1 MITPRLLKGFR
12 DYLPESMIQKKK
24 IIADFEIIFENYGFS
39 PIDTPAL
46 EYSEILLG
54 KGGGETEKQVYRFL
68 DHGKRDIS
76 LRFDLT
82 VPLARFVS
90 LHFDNLTFPLKCYH
104 IGPVWRG
111 ENTQKG
117 RFREFYQCDFD
128 ILGTTSIES
137 DLEILL
143 IIKAGLN
150 KINPGDFRINMNNR
164 KILTA
169 LLNKLNLNEKSIDI
183 LRSIDKIHKI
193 GYDNV
198 IKDLVENI
206 KIGKNTAE
214 NIMNSLNIKESKNNI
229 LGEISDYKEI
239 FHTLN
244 NLKTI
249 LGNEYSTVIK
259 ETEKIFL
266 TFEKLGMKK
275 YFSFNP
281 AITRGLDYYT
291 GIVFETF
298 ILDQL
303 DFGSICSGGRYDNLT
318 GLYSKNIISGVG
330 GSFGLDRILALMENK
345 NIKNIKNSKTDL
357 LIANLD
363 IKNNYNYHL
372 LAEKC
377 RGNNINT
384 EIYYEDKKIPAQFKF
399 AEKKSINFILFA
411 GDDEF
416 KKEKFNLKNIKS
428 GEETKSISIDEI
440 IKIINKKKAEDSSQ
454 NI

>member
-12 DYLPESMIQKKK
+12 DYLPESMIQKKEILK
-24 IIADFEIIFENYGFS
+24 NFENIFENYGFS

-54 KGGGETEKQVYRFL
+54 KVGGETEKQIYRFS
-68 DHGKRDIS
+68 DHGKRDVS

-90 LHFDNLTFPLKCYH
+90 LHFDNLTFPFKCYH

-128 ILGTTSIES
+128 ILGTTSLDS

-143 IIKAGLN
+143 IIKSGLL
-150 KINPGDFRINMNNR
+150 KLNPGEFRININNR
-164 KILTA
+164 KILNS
-169 LLNKLNLNEKSIDI
+169 LLNKMDLNEKSIDI

-193 GYDNV
+193 GFDNV
-198 IKDLVENI
+198 LKDLIENLHI
-206 KIGKNTAE
+206 NKDIAE
-214 NIMNSLNIKESKNNI
+214 KVMDSLNIKNSNSKI
-229 LGEISDYKEI
+229 LGEISDYKKI
-239 FHTLN
+239 YHTLN
-244 NLKTI
+244 NLKVI
-249 LGNEYSTVIK
+249 LGKDYSHFID
-259 ETEKIFL
+259 ETENIFF
-266 TFEKLGMKK
+266 TFEKLGIEK

-291 GIVFETF
+291 GIVFESF

-303 DFGSICSGGRYDNLT
+303 DYGSICSGGRYDNLT
-318 GLYSKNIISGVG
+318 GLYSKNIFPGVG
-330 GSFGLDRILALMENK
+330 GSFGLDRILDLMENK
-345 NIKNIKNSKTDL
+345 NILDIKTSNTEI

-363 IKNNYNYHL
+363 ITNNYNYHL
-372 LAEKC
+372 LAEKL
-377 RGNNINT
+377 RSNNINT
-384 EIYYEDKKIPAQFKF
+384 EIYFDKKKINTQFKF

-411 GDDEF
+411 GEDEF
-416 KKEKFNLKNIKS
+416 KEDKYNLKNIKT
-428 GEETKSISIDEI
+428 GEEMKAITIDEI
-440 IKIINKKKAEDSSQ
+440 IKIIQNKKKEEIKQ
-454 NI
+454 

>member
-12 DYLPESMIQKKK
+12 DYLPESMIQKKEILK
-24 IIADFEIIFENYGFS
+24 NFENIFENYGFS

-54 KGGGETEKQVYRFL
+54 KVGGETEKQIYRFS
-68 DHGKRDIS
+68 DHGKRDVS

-90 LHFDNLTFPLKCYH
+90 LHFDNLTFPFKCYH

-128 ILGTTSIES
+128 ILGTTSLDS

-143 IIKAGLN
+143 IIKSGLL
-150 KINPGDFRINMNNR
+150 KLNPGEFRININNR
-164 KILTA
+164 KILNS
-169 LLNKLNLNEKSIDI
+169 LLNKMDLNEKSIDI

-193 GYDNV
+193 GFDNV
-198 IKDLVENI
+198 LKDLIENLHI
-206 KIGKNTAE
+206 NKDIAE
-214 NIMNSLNIKESKNNI
+214 KVMDSLNIKNSNSKI
-229 LGEISDYKEI
+229 LGEISDYKKI
-239 FHTLN
+239 YHTLN
-244 NLKTI
+244 NLKVI
-249 LGNEYSTVIK
+249 LGKDYSHFID
-259 ETEKIFL
+259 ETENIFF
-266 TFEKLGMKK
+266 TFEKLGIEK

-291 GIVFETF
+291 GIVFESF

-303 DFGSICSGGRYDNLT
+303 DYGSICSGGRYDNLT
-318 GLYSKNIISGVG
+318 GLYSKNIFPGVG
-330 GSFGLDRILALMENK
+330 GSFGLDRILDLMENK
-345 NIKNIKNSKTDL
+345 NILDIKTSNTEI

-363 IKNNYNYHL
+363 ITNNYNYHL
-372 LAEKC
+372 LAEKL
-377 RGNNINT
+377 RSNNINT
-384 EIYYEDKKIPAQFKF
+384 EIYFDKKKINTQFKF

-411 GDDEF
+411 GEDEF
-416 KKEKFNLKNIKS
+416 KEDKYNLKNIKT
-428 GEETKSISIDEI
+428 GEEMKAITIDEI
-440 IKIINKKKAEDSSQ
+440 IKIIQNKKRKK
-454 NI
+454 